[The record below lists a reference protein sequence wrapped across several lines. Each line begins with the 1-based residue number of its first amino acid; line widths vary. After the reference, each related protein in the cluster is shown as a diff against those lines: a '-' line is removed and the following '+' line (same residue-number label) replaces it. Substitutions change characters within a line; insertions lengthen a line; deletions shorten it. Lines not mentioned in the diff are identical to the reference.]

1 MRWKNVVL
9 GMPVLWTFLY
19 CKPLP
24 SKPEPLP
31 FISEGASN
39 LEPRFR
45 SQGMRY
51 LEIGQKAMESSF
63 PLSSNVQSLFLE
75 RCADLPL
82 RIRILR
88 TNRDYRDYRLL
99 ADRLSFLHLFPS
111 QRIRQLSVRTHD
123 LDEEVL
129 PRKSLLS
136 TLFNKLN
143 LLMCRLQNLLV
154 LELIDLSADT
164 SKRFTKAVFHRD
176 PVRDPNDWLK
186 LLKVEIH
193 GEPGSVWYDL
203 LAGDPSRLTYLT
215 ISNTE
220 LGTFRQYPD
229 LFDLMGSSLT
239 HLKVANVSWEIIN
252 WDDLFTRLTNLRYL
266 RLEVTI
272 PVIFLL
278 NDFIAAVD
286 QAACLGRAL
295 LDKLPT
301 VVNSLTRLSEIELIT
316 TVPIRARGLIL
327 FLASRLESV
336 EVEAG
341 QFRVVVS
348 RPTFTP
354 SEINSLRGV
363 ATVEIV

>member
-1 MRWKNVVL
+1 VF
-9 GMPVLWTFLY
+9 PVSY
-19 CKPLP
+19 
-24 SKPEPLP
+24 S
-31 FISEGASN
+31 
-39 LEPRFR
+39 R
-45 SQGMRY
+45 
-51 LEIGQKAMESSF
+51 
-63 PLSSNVQSLFLE
+63 
-75 RCADLPL
+75 
-82 RIRILR
+82 
-88 TNRDYRDYRLL
+88 
-99 ADRLSFLHLFPS
+99 H
-111 QRIRQLSVRTHD
+111 LSVCLVSFHQ
-123 LDEEVL
+123 
-129 PRKSLLS
+129 LLL
-136 TLFNKLN
+136 TL
-143 LLMCRLQNLLV
+143 
-154 LELIDLSADT
+154 
-164 SKRFTKAVFHRD
+164 
-176 PVRDPNDWLK
+176 VRHPNDWLK

-203 LAGDPSRLTYLT
+203 LAGDPSRLTHLT
-215 ISNTE
+215 LSNTE

-278 NDFIAAVD
+278 NDFIAVVD
-286 QAACLGRAL
+286 QAARLGRAL

-301 VVNSLTRLSEIELIT
+301 VLNSLTRLSEIKLIT
-316 TVPIRARGLIL
+316 TVPVRARGLIL

-341 QFRVVVS
+341 QFHVVVS
-348 RPTFTP
+348 RATFTL